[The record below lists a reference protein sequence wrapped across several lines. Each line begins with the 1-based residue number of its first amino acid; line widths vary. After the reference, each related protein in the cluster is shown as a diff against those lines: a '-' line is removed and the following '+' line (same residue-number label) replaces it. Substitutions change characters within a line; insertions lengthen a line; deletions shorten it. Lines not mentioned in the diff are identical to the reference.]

1 MSLHLE
7 NATLKF
13 KDQDGN
19 TVIVKSLSQ
28 EDLTVIKNVIAQA
41 NTNKGGIK
49 DISLRVDN
57 LEAMDAS
64 NTVTVVFISIV

>member
-19 TVIVKSLSQ
+19 T
-28 EDLTVIKNVIAQA
+28 
-41 NTNKGGIK
+41 
-49 DISLRVDN
+49 
-57 LEAMDAS
+57 
-64 NTVTVVFISIV
+64 SIVEYKYIINVY

>member
-19 TVIVKSLSQ
+19 TAIVKYKY
-28 EDLTVIKNVIAQA
+28 IINI
-41 NTNKGGIK
+41 
-49 DISLRVDN
+49 
-57 LEAMDAS
+57 
-64 NTVTVVFISIV
+64 

>member
-13 KDQDGN
+13 KDQEGN
-19 TVIVKSLSQ
+19 TVIVESLSQ

-57 LEAMDAS
+57 LEAIDAS

>member
-19 TVIVKSLSQ
+19 VTIVKYKY
-28 EDLTVIKNVIAQA
+28 IINI
-41 NTNKGGIK
+41 
-49 DISLRVDN
+49 
-57 LEAMDAS
+57 
-64 NTVTVVFISIV
+64 